1 MRMEASSDHN
11 GIVCGVIRESG
22 EFLDLSDSWRELL
35 RDVEVVEPVHTP
47 SWLITWWEVFGKTG
61 GRDLRVLAFRNAQ
74 GELIGLLPLLAR
86 TVVSYRRPIPL
97 RRLELLASGEAEEH
111 EICSEYIGA
120 IVRRGWHGPVARATA
135 ELLRGGG
142 IGAWD
147 ELLMTNMRA
156 DDPFVPSL
164 QHAMAECGMQGEA
177 FHQNVSFY
185 AELPGTWQAYLQ
197 GLKAT
202 HRYAVRRAMK
212 DFEAWR
218 GSREVVLRCA
228 TGGSDR
234 REALGVLRQ
243 LHERRWSGR
252 GGVFRSQLFSEFHE
266 RLGDRL
272 EQSRDAQVEVL
283 SLVVGGEPISA
294 LYNFV
299 VDGRIRYYQA
309 GRRTGLPQT
318 VRPGIVL
325 HALALQRAIEHGQR
339 EYDFLATKQQYKAQL
354 ATHRRA
360 LVGFRA
366 VAPTA
371 TARRRVETLRWLDRA
386 ESRVRSL
393 GKLARNAVEHRKA
406 TATQGRIESLSETS
420 NPPQRAPGR
429 PS

>member
-1 MRMEASSDHN
+1 MQMGATSDHD
-11 GIVCGVIRESG
+11 GIACAVIREPS
-22 EFLDLSDSWRELL
+22 EFLALSDPWRAMLQ
-35 RDVEVVEPVHTP
+35 DVEVVEPVHTP
-47 SWLITWWEVFGKTG
+47 SWLITWWDVFGRTG
-61 GRDLRVLAFRNAQ
+61 GRDLRVFVFRNAE
-74 GELIGLLPLLAR
+74 GELVGLLPLLAR

-97 RRLELLASGEAEEH
+97 RRLELLASGEAEED

-120 IVRRGWHGPVARATA
+120 IVRRSWHGPVARATA
-135 ELLRGGG
+135 ELLRGNG

-156 DDPFVPSL
+156 DDPFVPAL
-164 QHAMAECGMQGEA
+164 QHAMAECGIRGEA
-177 FHQNVSFY
+177 FHQNVAFY
-185 AELPGTWQAYLQ
+185 AELPGTWDAYLQ

-212 DFEAWR
+212 DFETWR

-228 TGGSDR
+228 TGGTER

-243 LHERRWSGR
+243 LHEQRWNGR
-252 GGVFRSQLFSEFHE
+252 GGVFRSPLFSEFHE

-309 GRRTGLPQT
+309 GRRTGLPHT

-325 HALALQRAIEHGQR
+325 HALALQRAIEQGQR

-360 LVGFRA
+360 LIGFRA
-366 VAPTA
+366 FAPTA
-371 TARRRVETLRWLDRA
+371 AARRRVETRRWLDRA
-386 ESRVRSL
+386 ESRIRSL
-393 GKLARNAVEHRKA
+393 GKLARDAVEHRRA
-406 TATQGRIESLSETS
+406 TATQGRTEPLSETS
-420 NPPQRAPGR
+420 DPPQSTPRR
-429 PS
+429 S